1 MLEIFI
7 WIVGAGIVAI
17 AGLLGYRCWI
27 KSEKESV
34 NEENKSIQDK
44 KKTEER
50 LTAGQSTEVEPFADT
65 VEPVDRATQIEWIEL
80 PHNLYFDEKRG
91 DLRYGEELTI
101 RLKDNPLR
109 LFRCFIEVEQFK
121 LTFKEIC
128 IEVLGRSVKDEIE
141 KGDKAV
147 VSNVARGLREAL
159 APFPFIQIEAIR
171 AVGYRMIIDQPDPS
185 SEKQSISD
193 MGTEQMGQE

>member
-7 WIVGAGIVAI
+7 WIVGAGLVAVS
-17 AGLLGYRCWI
+17 GLLGYRYWR
-27 KSEKESV
+27 KREKEPVYEQNTSEV
-34 NEENKSIQDK
+34 QPLVD
-44 KKTEER
+44 
-50 LTAGQSTEVEPFADT
+50 TAGPADCGT
-65 VEPVDRATQIEWIEL
+65 WIEWLEL

-91 DLRYGEELTI
+91 DLRHGEELII

-109 LFRCFIEVEQFK
+109 LFRCFIEAEQFK

-128 IEVLGRSVKDEIE
+128 IEVLGRSVRNEIE

-171 AVGYRMIIDQPDPS
+171 AVGYRMIINES
-185 SEKQSISD
+185 ELSAEKQNISSVEP
-193 MGTEQMGQE
+193 GQSGQE

>member
-1 MLEIFI
+1 MLDIFI
-7 WIVGAGIVAI
+7 WIVVGIVAVS
-17 AGLLGYRCWI
+17 GLLGYRYWI
-27 KSEKESV
+27 KREKESV
-34 NEENKSIQDK
+34 NEEDKSIQDK
-44 KKTEER
+44 EKAETI
-50 LTAGQSTEVEPFADT
+50 LTAGLSTEVQPVADS
-65 VEPVDRATQIEWIEL
+65 VEPVDCGARIEWIEL

-171 AVGYRMIIDQPDPS
+171 AVGYRMIIDQPDLS
-185 SEKQSISD
+185 AEKQSISD
-193 MGTEQMGQE
+193 MGMEQTGQE